1 MSRPAD
7 KPSRRRVPV
16 SLSPGEHEALATLAA
31 ERREGLATTAGRL
44 LRDALSAAGAALD
57 ASPKRRGART
67 SPQAM
72 EPAGAL
78 WLPAQQRAGAVVALR
93 DRYPQDLRGVGD
105 DYQRDQLIA
114 ESLAALS
121 VWRDELDAG
130 LHRDPR
136 LEIAFGETL
145 MRFGRQAEERR
156 RRAR

>member
-1 MSRPAD
+1 MSQSAD

-16 SLSPGEHEALATLAA
+16 SLSPGEHEALRALAA

-44 LRDALSAAGAALD
+44 LRDALTEAGATLD
-57 ASPKRRGART
+57 APPKRRGVRT
-67 SPQAM
+67 PPQAA

-78 WLPAQQRAGAVVALR
+78 WLPTQQRAAAIIALR
-93 DRYPQDLRGVGD
+93 DRYPHDLRAVGD
-105 DYQRDQLIA
+105 DYPRDPVIA

>member
-1 MSRPAD
+1 MSQTVD

-16 SLSPGEHEALATLAA
+16 SLSPGEHEALGALAA

-44 LRDALSAAGAALD
+44 LRDALTGAGTALD
-57 ASPKRRGART
+57 EPPKRRGART
-67 SPQAM
+67 QPQAA

-78 WLPAQQRAGAVVALR
+78 WLPTQQRAAAILALR
-93 DRYPQDLRGVGD
+93 DRYPHDLRAVGD
-105 DYQRDQLIA
+105 DYQRDPVVA

-136 LEIAFGETL
+136 LELAFGETL

>member
-16 SLSPGEHEALATLAA
+16 SLSPGEHAALGALAA
-31 ERREGLATTAGRL
+31 EHREGLATTAGRL
-44 LRDALSAAGAALD
+44 LRDALTGAGAALD
-57 ASPKRRGART
+57 APPARRGART
-67 SPQAM
+67 PPQATQ
-72 EPAGAL
+72 PAGAL
-78 WLPAQQRAGAVVALR
+78 WLPTQQRAGGIVALR
-93 DRYPQDLRGVGD
+93 DRYPHDLRAVGD
-105 DYQRDQLIA
+105 DYQRDQLMA
-114 ESLAALS
+114 ESLAALT

>member
-7 KPSRRRVPV
+7 KPARRRVPV
-16 SLSPGEHEALATLAA
+16 SLSPGEHEALAALAA

-44 LRDALSAAGAALD
+44 LRDALTGAGATLD
-57 ASPKRRGART
+57 PPPKRRGART
-67 SPQAM
+67 PPQAT
-72 EPAGAL
+72 EPPGAL
-78 WLPAQQRAGAVVALR
+78 WLPTQQRAAAILTLR
-93 DRYPQDLRGVGD
+93 DRYPHDLRAVGD